1 VLTIR
6 SLVARNVWRR
16 KREGVIQDLI
26 LQHAQIVLKT
36 VQALYDYIS
45 VVRKKKPD
53 KRVVEKE
60 EELGENVLKLER
72 QADELEEKVDEELFR
87 GAFLPVTSSDRFD
100 LIASVDGIADRCEI
114 IVRKLRI
121 IAEPIEL
128 DVKEKLSEM
137 ARLSVEATEAL
148 VESIELM
155 GKDFDGALSKGHS
168 VYSIREKNRD
178 VEFETL
184 ELLVD
189 LEMECSTFV
198 LLHDVIQLL
207 GQTTDRAK
215 VAAESVIS
223 MVIKYRS

>member
-1 VLTIR
+1 
-6 SLVARNVWRR
+6 VWRR

-155 GKDFDGALSKGHS
+155 GILMVPYRKGILCILFEKRTVMWNLKRLSCLS
-168 VYSIREKNRD
+168 
-178 VEFETL
+178 TL
-184 ELLVD
+184 KWNVQPL
-189 LEMECSTFV
+189 CSCMM
-198 LLHDVIQLL
+198 
-207 GQTTDRAK
+207 
-215 VAAESVIS
+215 SS
-223 MVIKYRS
+223 NY

>member
-1 VLTIR
+1 MLTIR
-6 SLVARNVWRR
+6 SLVAKNVWRR

-26 LQHAQIVLKT
+26 LQHAQTVLKT

-53 KRVVEKE
+53 KRMVEKE
-60 EELGENVLKLER
+60 KELGKKVLELER
-72 QADELEEKVDEELFR
+72 NADELEEKVDEELFR

-137 ARLSVEATEAL
+137 ASLSVRATEVL

-155 GKDFDGALSKGHS
+155 GKDFDGALSKGRS

-215 VAAESVIS
+215 VAAESLIS